1 MRLDLLAEIA
11 QLCFI
16 LFQLLLVNLDLHIF
30 ELVHHM
36 VKFCLNFLEFQA
48 GARRILKPVLNIS
61 RGDFLNSLGQFFYR
75 GEYPVGNT
83 EDYADYQKQ
92 GQDGNCGK
100 AAGIPVGGKPKFSC
114 PKDSGNVHAWMKRL
128 AGDKKLPILFHSSA
142 KIFPGDDGYAILG
155 SEHVSGKVCEK
166 ISGGI
171 CRCCTFILTD
181 IGKERIIGNP
191 GTKTVAVSFIKPV
204 QIIAVGGGN
213 GVPKLGRGSRT

>member
-1 MRLDLLAEIA
+1 
-11 QLCFI
+11 
-16 LFQLLLVNLDLHIF
+16 
-30 ELVHHM
+30 
-36 VKFCLNFLEFQA
+36 
-48 GARRILKPVLNIS
+48 
-61 RGDFLNSLGQFFYR
+61 
-75 GEYPVGNT
+75 
-83 EDYADYQKQ
+83 
-92 GQDGNCGK
+92 
-100 AAGIPVGGKPKFSC
+100 
-114 PKDSGNVHAWMKRL
+114 MKRL

-142 KIFPGDDGYAILG
+142 KIFPGDDGYATLG

-213 GVPKLGRGSRT
+213 GVPKLGRSSRT